1 MCVYIDNSNNI
12 TFDNNVFFWA
22 RKFLVL
28 VFTVD
33 NYNFTHNLLTEA
45 HIREELNLAGTLVTD
60 DVACY

>member
-1 MCVYIDNSNNI
+1 MCVYIDTSNNV

-28 VFTVD
+28 VFLVD

-45 HIREELNLAGTLVTD
+45 HIRE
-60 DVACY
+60 